1 MNELFE
7 KQKDQMQEDHQNA
20 MTKQEEHLVGER
32 EAMRS
37 KLQNRI
43 DELLEELR
51 KERENAAGSAKE
63 L

>member
-1 MNELFE
+1 
-7 KQKDQMQEDHQNA
+7 